1 MLRALLEDA
10 ETDAAATA
18 KAKRVRLTI
27 HLETDRELDV
37 DVRLVHSALTNLVRN
52 AVKFT
57 HEGGH
62 VEVRASS
69 EGDRTVIKV
78 EDRCGGLP
86 PGAVE
91 RAFAPF
97 VSMGPDRTGFGLGL
111 AIAKQAADAHGGAIR
126 VQNLPGKGCIFVL
139 ELPDAAPRLANAAR
153 PSGAS

>member
-69 EGDRTVIKV
+69 EGDRTSS
-78 EDRCGGLP
+78 RSRTAA
-86 PGAVE
+86 AVYH
-91 RAFAPF
+91 R
-97 VSMGPDRTGFGLGL
+97 VRWNGPSR
-111 AIAKQAADAHGGAIR
+111 R
-126 VQNLPGKGCIFVL
+126 
-139 ELPDAAPRLANAAR
+139 
-153 PSGAS
+153 S